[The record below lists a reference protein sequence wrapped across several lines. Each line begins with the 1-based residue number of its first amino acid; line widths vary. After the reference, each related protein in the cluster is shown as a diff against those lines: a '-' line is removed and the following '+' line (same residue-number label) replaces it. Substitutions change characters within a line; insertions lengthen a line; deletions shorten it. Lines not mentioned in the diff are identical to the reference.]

1 MRGALAYYFNLTS
14 SNNMQALEKRITALE
29 QAKPASIG
37 PSFIHLVAL
46 GSEGTEIERITK
58 GSKEWLRQPG
68 ESEQDL
74 KDRAV
79 GEVPP
84 PKAGCST
91 VFLCY

>member
-1 MRGALAYYFNLTS
+1 VQNLD
-14 SNNMQALEKRITALE
+14 KRISALE

-37 PSFIHLVAL
+37 PVFIHLV
-46 GSEGTEIERITK
+46 GMGTEDREIERITK
-58 GSKEWLRQPG
+58 GSKEWQRQPG
-68 ESEQDL
+68 ESVQEL

-79 GEVPP
+79 LEVPQ